1 MGRVR
6 DILEQHKDEIIRLRK
21 EKKTYKEIAQLM
33 NCSDTSVR
41 TFCLSTGIEDNK
53 NSKMKIIGQS
63 FENSQLEVLE
73 IDLDP
78 PFKSH
83 ETGYKCKCLLC
94 GEIKTYRRSNIIDG
108 PGCHTCSGIKG
119 GRGYREW
126 SIGDKYGYVTIIGES
141 KSKRYGYAMGRCD
154 CGTVREFFI
163 ADLRHK
169 NTISCG
175 CSQKSKGEQL
185 IEDILIAHNIEF
197 ISQYFIPDFSNYSAF
212 DFALF
217 KNGKL
222 IGLLE
227 YDGEQHFKPIE
238 HFGGEE
244 KFLIQQQRDK
254 NKNDYCKNNNIHLER
269 IPYTDYKQINIGYL
283 LNIFP
288 ELKDEN

>member
-1 MGRVR
+1 MGKVK
-6 DILEQHKDEIIRLRK
+6 DILEQNKNKIIKMRQ
-21 EKKTYKEIAQLM
+21 EQKTYKEIAQLM
-33 NCSDTSVR
+33 GCSDTSVR
-41 TFCLSTGIEDNK
+41 VFCLNKGIENNK
-53 NSKMKIIGQS
+53 NTKEKIIGRI
-63 FENSQLEVLE
+63 FEKSQLEVIE
-73 IDLDP
+73 IDLNP

-94 GEIKTYRRSNIIDG
+94 GEIKTYRKSNIING

-126 SIGDKYGYVTIIGES
+126 SIGDRYGYVTIIGES
-141 KSKRYGYAMGRCD
+141 ESKRYGYAMGQCD
-154 CGTVREFFI
+154 CGTIREFYVK
-163 ADLRHK
+163 DLRYK
-169 NTISCG
+169 EVISCG

-197 ISQYFIPDFSNYSAF
+197 INQYFIPDFSNYSAF

-217 KNGKL
+217 RDGKL

-238 HFGGEE
+238 HFGGKE
-244 KFLIQQQRDK
+244 KFLIQQQRDR
-254 NKNDYCKNNNIHLER
+254 NKNEYCMKYNIHLER
-269 IPYTDYKQINIGYL
+269 IPYTDYKQIDIGYL

-288 ELKDEN
+288 ELKN